1 MEELT
6 DIQGLAL
13 CRWARA
19 SIAAALG
26 GPRATLRVAGLPERL
41 GACFVTLRWTR
52 AVVTGVSP
60 PARHEPE
67 LQGCIG
73 TLEAHRSL
81 ADDVAANAVAAAL
94 RDPRGRPLRLA
105 DLEAL
110 AVEVSVLGPLI
121 LLPVR
126 SEEEAIAALRP
137 PTDGAVLRCGPRR
150 GTFLPQVWES
160 LPEPREFLQQLKRK
174 AGLPALG
181 WDPVY
186 QLLGY
191 TVQKWKHPGRDS
203 LG

>member
-1 MEELT
+1 MADELT

-26 GPRATLRVAGLPERL
+26 GPRALLADGLPAHH
-41 GACFVTLRWTR
+41 GACFVTLRWTHV
-52 AVVTGVSP
+52 AGAP
-60 PARHEPE
+60 PTRLEPE

-94 RDPRGRPLRLA
+94 RDPRGRPLRLT

-110 AVEVSVLGPLI
+110 DVEVSVLGPLT

-137 PTDGAVLRCGPRR
+137 PTDGAVLRCGARR
-150 GTFLPQVWES
+150 GTFLPQVWET
-160 LPEPREFLQQLKRK
+160 LPKPRDFLQHLKRK

-181 WDPVY
+181 WDPLY

-191 TVQKWKHPGRDS
+191 TVQKWKHPGRGS
-203 LG
+203 VG